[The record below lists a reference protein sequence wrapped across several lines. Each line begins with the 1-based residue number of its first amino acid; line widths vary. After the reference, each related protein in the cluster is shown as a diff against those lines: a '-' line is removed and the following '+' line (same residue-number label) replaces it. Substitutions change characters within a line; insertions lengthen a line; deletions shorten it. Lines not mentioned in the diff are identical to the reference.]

1 MRPCDRRSDE
11 RVPGWQSIRHD
22 WAMKRAKSLPESQS
36 SARRLRRKLTPSEKV
51 IWRFVSRKRMGV
63 HFRRQ
68 EPVGPYVA
76 DFLSY
81 EASLVVEA
89 DGTQHDE
96 GDADEIRDAYLAA
109 AGFRVIRLMNRFIAL
124 EPEAVEDMIR
134 VAVQEQLAHLPPDT
148 GIVSSP
154 RAAGPSGGKG
164 PDAAGVG

>member
-1 MRPCDRRSDE
+1 M
-11 RVPGWQSIRHD
+11 RHD
-22 WAMKRAKSLPESQS
+22 RAMKRAESLPESQS
-36 SARRLRRKLTPSEKV
+36 SAKRLRRKLTPSEKV
-51 IWRFVSRKRMGV
+51 IWRIVSRERIGV

-81 EASLVVEA
+81 EAKMVIEA

-96 GDADEIRDAYLAA
+96 SDADETRDAYLEA
-109 AGFRVIRLMNRFIAL
+109 AGFRVLRFMNRFIAL

-134 VAVQEQLAHLPPDT
+134 DAVQEQLAHRRSDPGPV
-148 GIVSSP
+148 GSP
-154 RAAGPSGGKG
+154 RTEGPTGGKG